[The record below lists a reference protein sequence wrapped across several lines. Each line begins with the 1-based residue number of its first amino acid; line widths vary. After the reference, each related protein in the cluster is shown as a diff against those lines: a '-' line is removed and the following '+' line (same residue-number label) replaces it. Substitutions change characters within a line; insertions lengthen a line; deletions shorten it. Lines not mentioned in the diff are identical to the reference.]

1 MKTVIT
7 FFLFLTLKVC
17 LSSENIIE
25 VSLNGEFKDLLS
37 ARDYIR
43 VLREDDPKNTYIIEI
58 REGTYRVDEGIIFEK
73 LDNNLII
80 RAAQGEQVRLVGAKS
95 LDENRFQIVKDKEF
109 LRNLIVSSVA
119 QKIRVYDLFEDEIIN
134 LGEHSRHAW
143 GPNLEPPNRIPPP
156 LLYKDNDRQR
166 LARWPNYN
174 DHSPYMVYKHYT
186 TEPRA
191 LRGYEIKVQSI
202 LDKIS
207 IPGEVTL
214 KKVIDQGDIFK
225 KVKGGRGGTFQVAF
239 DRMKYWR
246 DVENVWL
253 DGVLSS
259 TWEWTYNRIESV
271 DLANRHI
278 TLRYPELSGICHG
291 ASVRLPHFYFENI
304 PEEIDEIGEYW
315 IDRKNGL
322 IYYLG
327 NEDLSGLKITTLE
340 SPMLVVKDT
349 SNISIEGIEFS
360 FGRNHGIVIN
370 KSAEITI
377 NKCRLSNFTKGGID
391 ASGKSIRI
399 LDSHIHGVGAFGIRL
414 KGGNLSTLVPADN
427 EVINCHIHDFGW
439 EQKSQMGG
447 VCIYGVGHRVA
458 HNEIHDA
465 THFGVLIRKS
475 NDVTVEFNEIYDLP
489 KYHKLDGG
497 ALYIGTGSTPQCRG
511 LRIINNYFHDI
522 PTIGVYPD
530 NFSWGVEISGNVFC
544 NVGVE
549 ADRAAIDVNGGGE
562 CRTFNN
568 LMIDCVQMYR
578 QGTRPKEEHWLVTWK
593 SVIEKYGNGKIKNT
607 PHKKY
612 RDFETWLTKKD
623 EDDFYRPVSYVYNNV
638 LFHPISDILIER
650 NVDITSGIKDNSR
663 VLVTKNNWSMK
674 NNPGLKNYE
683 EGDFNLN
690 SNAPIFNKI
699 IDFSPILFNKMGRN
713 K

>member
-7 FFLFLTLKVC
+7 FFLFLTFKIC

-25 VSLNGEFKDLLS
+25 VSLNGKFKDLLS

-109 LRNLIVSSVA
+109 LRNLIVTSVA
-119 QKIRVYDLFEDEIIN
+119 QKIRVYDLFEDEVIN

-156 LLYKDNDRQR
+156 RLYKDNDRQR

-174 DHSPYMVYKHYT
+174 DHSPYMVYEHYT

-278 TLRYPELSGICHG
+278 TLSYPELSGICHG

-327 NEDLSGLKITTLE
+327 NEDLSGLKMTTLE
-340 SPMLVVKDT
+340 SPILVVKDT

-370 KSAEITI
+370 KCEEITI

-544 NVGVE
+544 NVGVA

-578 QGTRPKEEHWLVTWK
+578 QGTRPKEEHWLVTWN

-612 RDFETWLTKKD
+612 RDFEAWLTKKD

-638 LFHPISDILIER
+638 LFHPNSDILTER
-650 NVDITSGIKDNSR
+650 NVDITSAIKDNSR
-663 VLVTKNNWSMK
+663 VLVAKNNWAMK
-674 NNPGLKNYE
+674 NNPGLRNYE

>member
-7 FFLFLTLKVC
+7 FFLFLTFKIC

-25 VSLNGEFKDLLS
+25 VSLNGKFKDLLS

-43 VLREDDPKNTYIIEI
+43 VLREDDPKNTCIIEI

-109 LRNLIVSSVA
+109 LRNLIVTSVA
-119 QKIRVYDLFEDEIIN
+119 QKIRVYDLFEDEVIN

-156 LLYKDNDRQR
+156 RLYKDNDRQR

-174 DHSPYMVYKHYT
+174 DHSPYMVYEHYT

-278 TLRYPELSGICHG
+278 TLSYPELSGICHG

-340 SPMLVVKDT
+340 SPILVVKDT

-370 KSAEITI
+370 KCEEITI

-399 LDSHIHGVGAFGIRL
+399 LDSHIHGVGAFGVRL

-544 NVGVE
+544 NVGVA

-578 QGTRPKEEHWLVTWK
+578 QGTRPKEEHWLVTWN

-612 RDFETWLTKKD
+612 RDFEAWLTKKD

-638 LFHPISDILIER
+638 LFHPNSDILTER
-650 NVDITSGIKDNSR
+650 NVDITSAIKDNSR
-663 VLVTKNNWSMK
+663 VLVAKNNWAMK
-674 NNPGLKNYE
+674 NNPGLRNYE

>member
-1 MKTVIT
+1 MKPTIL
-7 FFLFLTLKVC
+7 FFLFFFFKIYLF
-17 LSSENIIE
+17 SENIIE
-25 VSLNGEFKDLLS
+25 VSPNGEFKNLDA
-37 ARDYIR
+37 ARDQIR
-43 VLREDDPKNTYIIEI
+43 KLRENGPQNLYIIEI
-58 REGTYRVDEGIIFEK
+58 REGIYLVDESIVFGK

-95 LDENRFQIVKDKEF
+95 LDEKRFQIIKDKEF
-109 LRNLIVSSVA
+109 LSKLIVPSVA
-119 QKIRVYDLFEDEIIN
+119 QKIKVYDLFEDTKID
-134 LGEHSRHAW
+134 LGEHARHAW
-143 GPNLEPPNRIPPP
+143 GPNMEPPNRIPPP
-156 LLYKDNDRQR
+156 RLYKENKRQT

-174 DHSPYMVYKHYT
+174 DHSPYMVYEHYT
-186 TEPRA
+186 PEPRA
-191 LRGYEIKVQSI
+191 LRGYELKVQSI

-214 KKVIDQGDIFK
+214 EKVIDPGDIFK
-225 KVKGGRGGTFQVAF
+225 KTKGGRGGTFQVAF
-239 DRMKYWR
+239 DRMKYWN
-246 DVENVWL
+246 DVENIWL

-259 TWEWTYNRIESV
+259 TWEWTYNRIESI
-271 DLANRHI
+271 DEENSYI
-278 TLRYPELSGICHG
+278 TLKYPELSGICHG
-291 ASVRLPHFYFENI
+291 ASIRLPHFYFENI
-304 PEEIDEIGEYW
+304 PEEIDQNGEYW
-315 IDRKNGL
+315 IDRNKGL
-322 IYYLG
+322 IYFYG
-327 NEDLSGLKITTLE
+327 DGDLSGLKLTTLD
-340 SPMLVVKDT
+340 SPMLVLENT
-349 SNISIEGIEFS
+349 SNISIEELEFS

-370 KSAEITI
+370 KSQEITI

-447 VCIYGVGHRVA
+447 ICVYGVGHRVA

-511 LRIINNYFHDI
+511 LRIINNYFYDI

-530 NFSWGVEISGNVFC
+530 NFSWGVEISGNVFR
-544 NVGVE
+544 NVGVDAE
-549 ADRAAIDVNGGGE
+549 RSAIDVNGGGE

-578 QGTRPKEEHWLVTWK
+578 QGTRPKEEHWLETWN

-607 PHKKY
+607 PHEKY
-612 RDFETWLTKKD
+612 RDFKAWLTKKD
-623 EDDFYRPVSYVYNNV
+623 EDDFYRPVSYAYNNV
-638 LFHPISDILIER
+638 LFHPNNDILIER
-650 NVDITSGIKDNSR
+650 NVDTTSGVKDNSK
-663 VLVTKNNWSMK
+663 VLVTNNNWATKSD
-674 NNPGLKNYE
+674 PGLIDYRGGNY
-683 EGDFNLN
+683 GLN
-690 SNAPIFNKI
+690 TDALVYKKI
-699 IDFSPILFNKMGRN
+699 RGFKPILFEQMGRR

>member
-1 MKTVIT
+1 MKKVIT
-7 FFLFLTLKVC
+7 FFLFLTFKVC

-25 VSLNGEFKDLLS
+25 VSLDGEFKDLLS

-43 VLREDDPKNTYIIEI
+43 TLREDDLKNTYIIEI

-109 LRNLIVSSVA
+109 LRNLIAPSVA
-119 QKIRVYDLFEDEIIN
+119 QKIRVYDLFEDEVIN

-143 GPNLEPPNRIPPP
+143 GANLEPPNRIPPP
-156 LLYKDNDRQR
+156 RLYKGDDRQR

-246 DVENVWL
+246 DVENIWL

-278 TLRYPELSGICHG
+278 TLSYPELSGICHG

-304 PEEIDEIGEYW
+304 PEEIDEFGEYW

-327 NEDLSGLKITTLE
+327 DEDLSGLKMTTLE
-340 SPMLVVKDT
+340 SPVLVVNDT

-370 KSAEITI
+370 KCEEITI
-377 NKCRLSNFTKGGID
+377 NRCRLSNFTKGGID

-439 EQKSQMGG
+439 EQKSQMAG

-458 HNEIHDA
+458 HNEIHVA

-511 LRIINNYFHDI
+511 IRIINNYFHDI

-568 LMIDCVQMYR
+568 LMIDLSLIHISEP
-578 QGTRPKEEHWLVTWK
+578 TRP
-593 SVIEKYGNGKIKNT
+593 Y
-607 PHKKY
+607 
-612 RDFETWLTKKD
+612 
-623 EDDFYRPVSYVYNNV
+623 
-638 LFHPISDILIER
+638 
-650 NVDITSGIKDNSR
+650 
-663 VLVTKNNWSMK
+663 
-674 NNPGLKNYE
+674 
-683 EGDFNLN
+683 
-690 SNAPIFNKI
+690 
-699 IDFSPILFNKMGRN
+699 
-713 K
+713 

>member
-1 MKTVIT
+1 MKAVIT
-7 FFLFLTLKVC
+7 FFLFLTCKVC

-43 VLREDDPKNTYIIEI
+43 TLREDVPKNTYIIEI

-119 QKIRVYDLFEDEIIN
+119 QKIRVYDLFEDGFIN

-278 TLRYPELSGICHG
+278 TLSYPELSGICHG

-327 NEDLSGLKITTLE
+327 DEDLSGLKMTTLE
-340 SPMLVVKDT
+340 SPILVVNDT

-370 KSAEITI
+370 KCEEITI

-414 KGGNLSTLVPADN
+414 RGGNLSTLVPADN

-439 EQKSQMGG
+439 EQKSQMAG

-544 NVGVE
+544 NVGVQ

-578 QGTRPKEEHWLVTWK
+578 QGTRPKEEHWLITWK

-612 RDFETWLTKKD
+612 RDFEAWLTKKD
-623 EDDFYRPVSYVYNNV
+623 VDDFYRPVSYVYNNV
-638 LFHPISDILIER
+638 LFHPNSDILTER

-663 VLVTKNNWSMK
+663 VLVAKNNWAMK
-674 NNPGLKNYE
+674 NNLGLRNYE

>member
-1 MKTVIT
+1 MKPAIL
-7 FFLFLTLKVC
+7 FFLFFFFKIYLF
-17 LSSENIIE
+17 SENIIE
-25 VSLNGEFKDLLS
+25 VSLNGEFKNLES
-37 ARDYIR
+37 ARDHIR
-43 VLREDDPKNTYIIEI
+43 KLRKTYPHKFYVIEV
-58 REGTYRVDEGIIFEK
+58 REGIYKLDEGIVFGRFDK
-73 LDNNLII
+73 NLTI
-80 RAAQGEQVRLVGAKS
+80 RAALGERVQFVGATS
-95 LDENRFQIVKDKEF
+95 LDGSRFRSVEDEEF
-109 LRNLIVSSVA
+109 LSKLVDTTVTHRL
-119 QKIRVYDLFEDEIIN
+119 RVYDLFEDGEID
-134 LGEHSRHAW
+134 LGKHARHAW
-143 GPNLEPPNRIPPP
+143 GPNLEPPDRIPPP
-156 LLYKDNDRQR
+156 RLYKENERQT

-174 DHSPYMVYKHYT
+174 ESSPYMVYEHYT
-186 TEPRA
+186 PEPRP

-214 KKVIDQGDIFK
+214 EKVIDPGDALK

-239 DRMKYWR
+239 DRMKYWN
-246 DVENVWL
+246 DVENIWI

-259 TWEWTYNRIESV
+259 TWEWTYNRINSI
-271 DLANRHI
+271 DLENSYI
-278 TLRYPELSGICHG
+278 TLKYPELSGICHG
-291 ASVRLPHFYFENI
+291 ASIRLPHFYFENI
-304 PEEIDEIGEYW
+304 PEELDQNGEYW
-315 IDRKNGL
+315 IDRNKGL
-322 IYYLG
+322 IYFYG
-327 NEDLSGLKITTLE
+327 DGDLSGLKLATLD
-340 SPMLVVKDT
+340 SPMLVLENT
-349 SNISIEGIEFS
+349 SNISIEELEFS

-370 KSAEITI
+370 KSQEITI
-377 NKCRLSNFTKGGID
+377 NNCRLSNFTKGGID
-391 ASGKSIRI
+391 ASGTSIRI
-399 LDSHIHGVGAFGIRL
+399 LDSHIHGVGAFGVRL

-447 VCIYGVGHRVA
+447 VCVYGVGHLVA

-530 NFSWGVEISGNVFC
+530 NFSWGVEISGNVFR
-544 NVGVE
+544 NVGV
-549 ADRAAIDVNGGGE
+549 ATDRSAIDVNGGGE

-568 LMIDCVQMYR
+568 LMIDCIQMYR
-578 QGTRPKEEHWLVTWK
+578 QGTRPKEEHWLETWN

-607 PHKKY
+607 PHEKY
-612 RDFETWLTKKD
+612 RDFEAWLTKKD
-623 EDDFYRPVSYVYNNV
+623 EDDFYRPVSYVYNN
-638 LFHPISDILIER
+638 LLYHPNNDILIER
-650 NVDITSGIKDNSR
+650 NVDTTSGVKDNSK
-663 VLVTKNNWSMK
+663 VLVTKNNWATK
-674 NNPGLKNYE
+674 NNLGLRNYE

-699 IDFSPILFNKMGRN
+699 RDFKPILFNKMGRN

>member
-73 LDNNLII
+73 LDNNLVI

-322 IYYLG
+322 IFYLG

-663 VLVTKNNWSMK
+663 VLVTKNNWAMK

>member
-322 IYYLG
+322 IFYLG

-607 PHKKY
+607 PHAKY
-612 RDFETWLTKKD
+612 RDFEAW
-623 EDDFYRPVSYVYNNV
+623 
-638 LFHPISDILIER
+638 
-650 NVDITSGIKDNSR
+650 
-663 VLVTKNNWSMK
+663 
-674 NNPGLKNYE
+674 
-683 EGDFNLN
+683 
-690 SNAPIFNKI
+690 
-699 IDFSPILFNKMGRN
+699 
-713 K
+713 

>member
-7 FFLFLTLKVC
+7 FFLFLTFKIC

-25 VSLNGEFKDLLS
+25 VSLNGKFKDLLS

-43 VLREDDPKNTYIIEI
+43 VLREDDPKNTCIIEI

-109 LRNLIVSSVA
+109 LRNLIVTSVA
-119 QKIRVYDLFEDEIIN
+119 QKIRVYDLFEDEVIN

-156 LLYKDNDRQR
+156 RLYKDNDRQR

-174 DHSPYMVYKHYT
+174 DHSPYMVYEHYT

-278 TLRYPELSGICHG
+278 TLSYPELSGICHG

-327 NEDLSGLKITTLE
+327 NEDLSGLKMTTLE
-340 SPMLVVKDT
+340 SPILVVKDT

-370 KSAEITI
+370 KCEEITI

-399 LDSHIHGVGAFGIRL
+399 LDSHIHGVGAFGVRL

-544 NVGVE
+544 NVGVA

-578 QGTRPKEEHWLVTWK
+578 QGTRPKEEHWLVTWN

-612 RDFETWLTKKD
+612 RDFEAWLTKKD

-638 LFHPISDILIER
+638 LFHPNSDILTER
-650 NVDITSGIKDNSR
+650 NVDITSAIKDNSR
-663 VLVTKNNWSMK
+663 VLVAKNNWAMK
-674 NNPGLKNYE
+674 NNPGLRNYE

>member
-1 MKTVIT
+1 MKTVIK
-7 FFLFLTLKVC
+7 FFLFLIFKVC

-37 ARDYIR
+37 ARNYIR

-58 REGTYRVDEGIIFEK
+58 REGTYRVDKEIIFEK

-80 RAAQGEQVRLVGAKS
+80 RAAQGEKVRLVGAKS

-109 LRNLIVSSVA
+109 LRNLIVPSVA
-119 QKIRVYDLFEDEIIN
+119 QKIRVYDLFEDGFIN

-156 LLYKDNDRQR
+156 RLYKDDDRQR

-174 DHSPYMVYKHYT
+174 DHSPYMVYEHYT

-278 TLRYPELSGICHG
+278 TLSYPELSGICHG

-327 NEDLSGLKITTLE
+327 NEDLSGLKMTTLE
-340 SPMLVVKDT
+340 SPILVVKDT
-349 SNISIEGIEFS
+349 ANIRIEGIEFS

-370 KSAEITI
+370 KCEEITI
-377 NKCRLSNFTKGGID
+377 INCRLSNFTKGGID

-439 EQKSQMGG
+439 EQKSQMAG

-465 THFGVLIRKS
+465 THFGILIRKS

-562 CRTFNN
+562 CRTYNN

-578 QGTRPKEEHWLVTWK
+578 QGTRPKEEHWLVTWN

-607 PHKKY
+607 PHVKY
-612 RDFETWLTKKD
+612 RDFEAWLTKKD
-623 EDDFYRPVSYVYNNV
+623 ENDFYRPVSYVYNNV
-638 LFHPISDILIER
+638 LFHPNSDILTER
-650 NVDITSGIKDNSR
+650 NVDITSGIKDNSK
-663 VLVTKNNWSMK
+663 VLVTKNNLAMK
-674 NNPGLKNYE
+674 NNPGLRDYKK
-683 EGDFNLN
+683 GDFNL
-690 SNAPIFNKI
+690 STNAPIFNKI

>member
-73 LDNNLII
+73 LDNNLVI

-663 VLVTKNNWSMK
+663 VLVTKNNWAMK

>member
-7 FFLFLTLKVC
+7 FFLFLIFKVC

-43 VLREDDPKNTYIIEI
+43 VLREDDPKSTYIIEI

-119 QKIRVYDLFEDEIIN
+119 QKIRVYDLFEDEVIN
-134 LGEHSRHAW
+134 LGEHLRHAW

-174 DHSPYMVYKHYT
+174 DHSPYMVYEHYT

-278 TLRYPELSGICHG
+278 TLSYPELSGICHG

-327 NEDLSGLKITTLE
+327 DEDLSGLKMTTLE
-340 SPMLVVKDT
+340 SPILVVKDT

-370 KSAEITI
+370 KCEEITI

-414 KGGNLSTLVPADN
+414 KGGNLSRLVPADN

-447 VCIYGVGHRVA
+447 ICIYGVGHRVA

-465 THFGVLIRKS
+465 THFGILIRKS

-489 KYHKLDGG
+489 EYHKLDGG

-511 LRIINNYFHDI
+511 IRIINNYFHDI

-530 NFSWGVEISGNVFC
+530 NFSWGVEISGNVFR

-562 CRTFNN
+562 CRTYNN

-578 QGTRPKEEHWLVTWK
+578 QGTRPKEEHWLVAWK

-612 RDFETWLTKKD
+612 RDFEAWLTKKD

-638 LFHPISDILIER
+638 LFHPNSDILNER

-663 VLVTKNNWSMK
+663 VLVAKNNWAMK
-674 NNPGLKNYE
+674 NNPGLRNYE

>member
-1 MKTVIT
+1 MKIVIVSIL
-7 FFLFLTLKVC
+7 FLIFNVFLF
-17 LSSENIIE
+17 SENIIE
-25 VSLNGEFKDLLS
+25 VSIEGEFKNINA
-37 ARDYIR
+37 ARDHIR
-43 VLREDDPKNTYIIEI
+43 KLRENNPQNLYIIEI
-58 REGTYRVDEGIIFEK
+58 QEGTYRVDDSIVFEK
-73 LDNNLII
+73 IDNNLII

-95 LDENRFQIVKDKEF
+95 LDEKRFQFVKNKEF
-109 LRNLIVSSVA
+109 LSQLIVPSVA
-119 QKIRVYDLFEDEIIN
+119 QKIRVYDLFEDTKID

-143 GPNLEPPNRIPPP
+143 GPNLEPPKRIPPP
-156 LLYKDNDRQR
+156 RLYKDNDRQR

-186 TEPRA
+186 SEPRA

-202 LDKIS
+202 IDKIS

-214 KKVIDQGDIFK
+214 EKVIDPGDIFK
-225 KVKGGRGGTFQVAF
+225 KTKGGRGGTFQVAF
-239 DRMKYWR
+239 DRMKYWN
-246 DVENVWL
+246 DVENIWL

-259 TWEWTYNRIESV
+259 TWEWTYNRIESIDV
-271 DLANRHI
+271 ENSYI
-278 TLRYPELSGICHG
+278 TLKYPELSGICHG
-291 ASVRLPHFYFENI
+291 ASIRLPHFYFENI
-304 PEEIDEIGEYW
+304 PEELDQNGEYW
-315 IDRKNGL
+315 IDRKKGL
-322 IYYLG
+322 IYFYG
-327 NEDLSGLKITTLE
+327 DEDLSGLKLTTLD
-340 SPMLVVKDT
+340 SPMLVLENT
-349 SNISIEGIEFS
+349 SNISIEGLEFS

-370 KSAEITI
+370 KSQEITI

-399 LDSHIHGVGAFGIRL
+399 SDSHIHGVGAFGIRL
-414 KGGNLSTLVPADN
+414 RGGNLSTLAPANN

-447 VCIYGVGHRVA
+447 ICVYGVGHRVA

-530 NFSWGVEISGNVFC
+530 NFSWGVEISGNVFR
-544 NVGVE
+544 NVGV
-549 ADRAAIDVNGGGE
+549 AMDRSAIDVNGGGE

-578 QGTRPKEEHWLVTWK
+578 QGTRPKEEHWLETWN

-607 PHKKY
+607 PHEKY
-612 RDFETWLTKKD
+612 RDFKAWLTKKD

-638 LFHPISDILIER
+638 LFHPNNDILIER
-650 NVDITSGIKDNSR
+650 NVDTTSGVKDNSK
-663 VLVTKNNWSMK
+663 VLVTKDNWSTK
-674 NNPGLKNYE
+674 NNPGISDYQNGNYSL
-683 EGDFNLN
+683 D
-690 SNAPIFNKI
+690 ADAIVYKKI
-699 IDFSPILFNKMGRN
+699 RGFKPILFEQMGRR

>member
-143 GPNLEPPNRIPPP
+143 GPNLEPTYRIPPP

-278 TLRYPELSGICHG
+278 TLSYPELSGICHG

-427 EVINCHIHDFGW
+427 EVLNCHIHDFGW

-530 NFSWGVEISGNVFC
+530 NFSWGVEISGNVFY

-612 RDFETWLTKKD
+612 RDFEAWLTKKD

-638 LFHPISDILIER
+638 LFHPNSDILTER

-663 VLVTKNNWSMK
+663 VLVAKNNWAMK
-674 NNPGLKNYE
+674 NNLGLRNYE